1 MTPAARIQAALEV
14 LDAIAGDA
22 RPADLVTRRYLRK
35 RRYIGSK
42 DRRAIT
48 ARVYAVLRAAA
59 ALDWRISHHGGD
71 AGARARVLL
80 HVALDDGLEAV
91 TALCDSS
98 KYAPPPL
105 NADEAAIIAA
115 ALADDG
121 TAMPRAVRIGY
132 PGWLEPALADRFGD
146 DLESEAAALVG
157 EAALDVRV
165 NELAASR
172 DEMLATLASLGLEAA
187 PTPLSPIGIRLAGRP
202 NITGLEAYRDGQIEI
217 QDEGAQVVSLL
228 AGGGGDEGGGD
239 DGDGAV
245 VVDFCAGVGGK
256 TLAIAAR
263 LSADARLIACDVDGA
278 RLKRMDP
285 RLARAGIKGVETH
298 VLEPDDAWLGAQDG
312 IADRVLVDM
321 PCSGSG
327 TWRRAPDQPARLTPE
342 RLGQYQREQI
352 AILGQAAKMVRPG
365 GRLIYA
371 TCSVLRSENED
382 QIELFLDRNEFRALD
397 IAAVWAEAIGGA
409 APAAEESLQLTPGRH
424 GTDGFFVAVLETKIN

>member
-1 MTPAARIQAALEV
+1 M
-14 LDAIAGDA
+14 
-22 RPADLVTRRYLRK
+22 
-35 RRYIGSK
+35 
-42 DRRAIT
+42 
-48 ARVYAVLRAAA
+48 
-59 ALDWRISHHGGD
+59 
-71 AGARARVLL
+71 
-80 HVALDDGLEAV
+80 
-91 TALCDSS
+91 
-98 KYAPPPL
+98 
-105 NADEAAIIAA
+105 
-115 ALADDG
+115 
-121 TAMPRAVRIGY
+121 
-132 PGWLEPALADRFGD
+132 
-146 DLESEAAALVG
+146 
-157 EAALDVRV
+157 
-165 NELAASR
+165 
-172 DEMLATLASLGLEAA
+172 
-187 PTPLSPIGIRLAGRP
+187 
-202 NITGLEAYRDGQIEI
+202 
-217 QDEGAQVVSLL
+217 SLL

-245 VVDFCAGVGGK
+245 VVDFCAGAGGK

-263 LSADARLIACDVDGA
+263 LSADARLIACDVDGG

-352 AILGQAAKMVRPG
+352 AILGQSRENGPARRAADLCHVFG
-365 GRLIYA
+365 AAIG
-371 TCSVLRSENED
+371 NED

>member
-1 MTPAARIQAALEV
+1 MIPAARIQAAIEV

-71 AGARARVLL
+71 AGGGDAGARARVLL
-80 HVALDDGLEAV
+80 HVASEGGLDAV
-91 TALCDSS
+91 TALCDGAQ
-98 KYAPPPL
+98 YAPPAL
-105 NADEAAIIAA
+105 RDDETAMIAA

-121 TAMPRAVRIGY
+121 TVMPRAVRIGY
-132 PGWLEPALADRFGD
+132 PGWLEPALIDRFGG

-157 EAALDVRV
+157 GAALDVRV

-172 DEMLATLASLGLEAA
+172 DEMLATLASLGLEAQ

-202 NITGLEAYRDGQIEI
+202 NITGHEAYRDGQIEI
-217 QDEGAQVVSLL
+217 QDEGAQLVSLL
-228 AGGGGDEGGGD
+228 VGGGGDE
-239 DGDGAV
+239 AV
-245 VVDFCAGVGGK
+245 VIDFCAGAGGK

-263 LSADARLIACDVDGA
+263 LSATARLIASDTDGG
-278 RLKRMDP
+278 RLKRMEP

-298 VLEPDDAWLGAQDG
+298 VLVADDPWLGEQDG
-312 IADRVLVDM
+312 VADRVLVDM
-321 PCSGSG
+321 PCSGTG
-327 TWRRAPDQPARLTPE
+327 TWRRAPDQPGRLTPE

-352 AILGQAAKMVRPG
+352 AILEQAAKLVRPG
-365 GRLIYA
+365 GRLIFA

-382 QIELFLDRNEFRALD
+382 QITSFLDRNEFRVLK
-397 IAAVWAEAIGGA
+397 IADVWAETIGGA
-409 APAAEESLQLTPGRH
+409 APAAGESLQLTPGRH
-424 GTDGFFVAVLETKIN
+424 GTDGFFVAVLEKKS